1 MAEEP
6 NRPAERPLLPPDESL
21 YIRPSAA
28 PQITSLD
35 QLYSYNNNYYTP
47 GGGEGFNYRDIWR
60 KIRKRKWLILAVVFI
75 ATTIVSIES
84 FRTKSLYQ
92 ASAKVA
98 FNQENTVIKAGDL
111 VLQADDSGRIRT
123 ELLLLKTYPLLEDV
137 VVRLQLDKNPRF
149 LDIGARKSV
158 PEAIGTIFNRFG
170 SKPAAAPEVPVMEPL
185 VIEPNMQA
193 ARSEE
198 EVARLSPFV
207 NVLQSNLQVE
217 QIIDT
222 NAVEIRF
229 VHTNPAIAANVAN
242 GVARV
247 FVENSFNNKTEKFTN
262 SANWLDRTTRGL
274 LSQVQQA
281 EQSLANYSSSHDIFS
296 TDENNNL
303 TAEKLAS
310 IYSQALKAETDR
322 ILKQSIYEEVAK
334 GRVAQ
339 LPEAFSDGRTGQYQ
353 TDLSKLQLKAAELNA
368 RFGPENPKVVEVQQQ
383 IRELQTLI
391 TGNVKNLEE
400 KLRADY
406 ERAARDEGLIKQS
419 LERAK
424 SEAAQ
429 QNQASIQFNI
439 LKQNV
444 ETTKSLYNDFLQ
456 KTNQANIQRAEQYND
471 LRVIDPARV
480 PGGPTGP
487 NRLRSIMLGMLLS
500 LVAGVGLALLIE
512 FLDNTVKSVEDV
524 SRATQMPTLAL
535 IPTMNANSIRVLSA
549 RKKAELKEIE
559 NKRVTDKL
567 TEISGIAPRT
577 LHPKDNRLATLDG
590 LSSVVEAYRM
600 LRTSVLLSTA
610 GMPPRTILVTSSQ
623 PAEGKTTTAV
633 NTAISLAQLGARV
646 LLIDADLRRPAVHKT
661 FKLQQSRGLS
671 TYLSGAGEID
681 ALIVKLTIPNLSV
694 LTSGPIPPNPAELI
708 SSERMRD
715 MLRKLA
721 ESYDHIIIDSPPLIH
736 VTDPVI
742 LSTMVDGSILV
753 VQAGRSTRD
762 MLRRAKQ
769 ELVGVGSKIFG
780 VVLNNVD
787 IKKEGYDEYYYTRY
801 YSNYNENQKGAKA
814 G

>member
-1 MAEEP
+1 MSDETNKPAD
-6 NRPAERPLLPPDESL
+6 RPQLPPDESL

-35 QLYSYNNNYYTP
+35 QLYSYNNYYSSA
-47 GGGEGFNYRDIWR
+47 GNEGFNYRDIWR
-60 KIRKRKWLILAVVFI
+60 KIRKRKWLILTIVFI

-111 VLQADDSGRIRT
+111 ILQSDDSGRIRT

-149 LDIGARKSV
+149 LDIGDRKTV
-158 PEAIGTIFNRFG
+158 PEAIETIFSKFG
-170 SKPAAAPEVPVMEPL
+170 SRQSATPEIPQMEPL
-185 VIEPNMQA
+185 TIEPNLQA

-198 EVARLSPFV
+198 EVARLAPFV
-207 NVLQSNLQVE
+207 GILQSNLQVE

-222 NAVEIRF
+222 NAIELRF
-229 VHTNPAIAANVAN
+229 VHTNPAIASTVAN

-274 LSQVQQA
+274 LAQVQQA

-322 ILKQSIYEEVAK
+322 ILKQSVYEEVVK

-339 LPEAFSDGRTGQYQ
+339 LPEAFSDTRTSQYQ
-353 TDLSKLQLKAAELNA
+353 TDLSKLQLKVAELNA
-368 RFGPENPKVVEVQQQ
+368 RYGPENPKVVEVQQQ
-383 IRELQTLI
+383 IKELQTLI
-391 TGNVKNLEE
+391 GGNVKSLEE

-406 ERAARDEGLIKQS
+406 ERAVRDETLIKQS
-419 LERAK
+419 LDRAK

-429 QNQASIQFNI
+429 QNQAAIQFNI

-456 KTNQANIQRAEQYND
+456 KTNQANIQRAEQYSD
-471 LRVIDPARV
+471 LRIIDPARV
-480 PGGPTGP
+480 PGAPTGP
-487 NRLRSIMLGMLLS
+487 NRLRSIFLGIMLS
-500 LVAGVGLALLIE
+500 LVAGIGLALLIE
-512 FLDNTVKSVEDV
+512 FMDNTVKSIEDV
-524 SRATQMPTLAL
+524 ARATQLPTLAL
-535 IPTMNANSIRVLSA
+535 IPTMKANSVRVLSA
-549 RKKAELKEIE
+549 KKKAELREVQ
-559 NKRVTDKL
+559 NKRITDKL

-623 PAEGKTTTAV
+623 PSEGKTTTAV

-661 FKLQQSRGLS
+661 FKLQHTRGLS
-671 TYLSGAGEID
+671 SYLSGSGNID
-681 ALIVKLTIPNLSV
+681 DLIVKLTIPNLSV

-715 MLRKLA
+715 MLRSLA
-721 ESYDHIIIDSPPLIH
+721 ESYEHIIIDSPPLIH

-753 VQAGRSTRD
+753 VQAGRSTRE

-769 ELVGVGSKIFG
+769 ELVGVGAKIFG

-787 IKKEGYDEYYYTRY
+787 VKKEGYDEYYYQRY
-801 YSNYNENQKGAKA
+801 YSSYNESHKGAKA

>member
-1 MAEEP
+1 MSDETSKPAD
-6 NRPAERPLLPPDESL
+6 RPQLPPDESL

-35 QLYSYNNNYYTP
+35 QLYSYNNYYSTA
-47 GGGEGFNYRDIWR
+47 GNEGFNYRDIWR
-60 KIRKRKWLILAVVFI
+60 KIRKRKWLILTIVFI

-111 VLQADDSGRIRT
+111 ILQSDDSGRIRT

-149 LDIGARKSV
+149 LDIGDRKTV
-158 PEAIGTIFNRFG
+158 PEAIETIFSKFG
-170 SKPAAAPEVPVMEPL
+170 SRQSATPEIPQMEPL
-185 VIEPNMQA
+185 TIEPNLQA

-198 EVARLSPFV
+198 EVARLAPFV
-207 NVLQSNLQVE
+207 GILQSNLQVE

-222 NAVEIRF
+222 NAIELRF
-229 VHTNPAIAANVAN
+229 VHTNPAIASTVAN

-274 LSQVQQA
+274 LAQVQQA

-322 ILKQSIYEEVAK
+322 ILKQSVYEEVVK

-339 LPEAFSDGRTGQYQ
+339 LPEAFSDTRTAQYQ
-353 TDLSKLQLKAAELNA
+353 TDLSKLQLKVAELNA
-368 RFGPENPKVVEVQQQ
+368 RYGPENPKVVEVQQQ
-383 IRELQTLI
+383 IKELQTLI
-391 TGNVKNLEE
+391 GGNVKSLEE

-406 ERAARDEGLIKQS
+406 ERALRDESLIRQS

-429 QNQASIQFNI
+429 QNQAAIQFNI

-456 KTNQANIQRAEQYND
+456 KTNQANIQRAEQYSD
-471 LRVIDPARV
+471 LRIIDPARV
-480 PGGPTGP
+480 PGAPTGP
-487 NRLRSIMLGMLLS
+487 NRLRSIFLGIMLS
-500 LVAGVGLALLIE
+500 LVAGIGLALLIE
-512 FLDNTVKSVEDV
+512 FMDNTVKSIEDV
-524 SRATQMPTLAL
+524 ARATQLPTLAL
-535 IPTMNANSIRVLSA
+535 IPTMKANSVRVLSA
-549 RKKAELKEIE
+549 KKKAELREVQ
-559 NKRVTDKL
+559 NKRITDKL

-623 PAEGKTTTAV
+623 PSEGKTTTAV

-661 FKLQQSRGLS
+661 FKLQHTRGLS
-671 TYLSGAGEID
+671 SYLSGSGHID
-681 ALIVKLTIPNLSV
+681 DLIVKLTIPNLSV

-715 MLRKLA
+715 MLRSLA
-721 ESYDHIIIDSPPLIH
+721 ESYEHIIIDSPPLIH

-753 VQAGRSTRD
+753 VQAGRSTRE

-769 ELVGVGSKIFG
+769 ELVGVGAKIFG

-787 IKKEGYDEYYYTRY
+787 VKKEGYDEYYYQRY
-801 YSNYNENQKGAKA
+801 YSSYNESHKGAKA